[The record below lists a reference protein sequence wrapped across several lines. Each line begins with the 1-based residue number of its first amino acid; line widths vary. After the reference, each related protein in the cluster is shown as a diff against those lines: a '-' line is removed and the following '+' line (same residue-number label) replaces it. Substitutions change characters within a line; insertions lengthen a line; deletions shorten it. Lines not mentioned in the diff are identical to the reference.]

1 MAKGFWDFQLLSALL
16 NTAHFYFLGL
26 FHILSVS
33 FFGRYTMTLLSPTF
47 WNLWLNLNFTFTA
60 SYDYLPRLPCRDA
73 ISGLI
78 SAAFHS
84 YEGSFCNLL
93 HMLLTLTKE
102 PMVKTAKFCCSLD
115 LDFCRNRAKQKTS
128 DNNDIPRFI
137 KKNWLRILYVC
148 THTYNKNWLLI
159 WDCIHGRSWRE
170 DICKEPERKGNG

>member
-1 MAKGFWDFQLLSALL
+1 MANGFWDFQLLSALL

-26 FHILSVS
+26 FHILSAS

-47 WNLWLNLNFTFTA
+47 WNLWLNLSFTFTA
-60 SYDYLPRLPCRDA
+60 SHDYLPRLPCRDA
-73 ISGLI
+73 ITGLI

-102 PMVKTAKFCCSLD
+102 HMVKTAKFCRSLD

-137 KKNWLRILYVC
+137 KKKLTQNIVC
-148 THTYNKNWLLI
+148 VHA
-159 WDCIHGRSWRE
+159 CI
-170 DICKEPERKGNG
+170 